1 MIDIETLKEYI
12 KVLEDSSLTC
22 IEISDEEDSIRLER
36 ELYSPDD
43 FAAAAGAQTISSAAK
58 QSAVHSDSGV
68 SIKSPMVGVFY
79 AAPSPD
85 KPAFVS
91 VGDRVEKG
99 QVVCIIEA
107 MKIMNE
113 ITADKSGTV
122 CEILVDNG
130 DVVEFDQ
137 PLFKLN

>member
-1 MIDIETLKEYI
+1 MIDIETLKKYI

-22 IEISDEEDSIRLER
+22 IEISDEDNSIRLER
-36 ELYSPDD
+36 ELYVSEAPV
-43 FAAAAGAQTISSAAK
+43 AATPVAPTAPV
-58 QSAVHSDSGV
+58 AVQPSVDSETT
-68 SIKSPMVGVFY
+68 IKSPMLGVFY
-79 AAPSPD
+79 SAPSPD

-113 ITADKSGTV
+113 VTADKSGTV

-130 DVVEFDQ
+130 DIVDFDQ
-137 PLFKLN
+137 PLFKLS